1 MIPFR
6 PASALRLSALA
17 CALAALA
24 ACGERPADGDQSAGA
39 PKPAAERPVADPAK
53 GAVNL
58 YTARHYD
65 ADQLL
70 YDGFTRSTGIKVNV
84 RQDRPD
90 QLVERLRAEGDA
102 SPADVI
108 LMADAGALHRAE
120 AAGVLQPATSPTLE
134 QRIPANLRDAQNL
147 WWGFS
152 RRARVIAVPKAKA
165 AEALTYASLAEPRFK
180 GKVCA
185 RPADN
190 VYNLSLTA
198 ALIEEW
204 GRPRTLDWAKGVVAN
219 FARPP
224 QGGDIDQIRA
234 ISAGVCEVALTNTY
248 YWLRLA
254 RSQDAGEKAV
264 ADSTALVFPDQ
275 AGRGTHVNI
284 SGAGVAKNAPNR
296 ANAIRFLDYMASDAA
311 QHILADANSEY
322 PAVASVEA
330 PPIVRDYA
338 KFKAD
343 PLPVDVYGRRQAEAQ
358 ALLDEAG
365 WR

>member
-1 MIPFR
+1 VVHLARLLVLTVAVAALAGCER
-6 PASALRLSALA
+6 PAS
-17 CALAALA
+17 
-24 ACGERPADGDQSAGA
+24 GDESAGA
-39 PKPAAERPVADPAK
+39 AAASGAVAADPAK

-70 YDGFTRSTGIKVNV
+70 YDGFTRATGIKVNV

-90 QLVERLRAEGDA
+90 QLVERLRAEGEA

-120 AAGVLQPATSPTLE
+120 AAGVLQPTTSQTLE
-134 QRIPANLRDAQNL
+134 QRIPANLQDAENL
-147 WWGFS
+147 WFGFS
-152 RRARVIAVPKAKA
+152 RRARVIAVDPAKINPDA
-165 AEALTYASLAEPRFK
+165 RPLDYADLASPAFR
-180 GKVCA
+180 GQVCA

-198 ALIEEW
+198 ALIERW
-204 GRPRTLDWAKGVVAN
+204 GRDRTLDWARGVVAN

-234 ISAGVCEVALTNTY
+234 VAAGVCGAAITNTY

-254 RSQDAGEKAV
+254 RSEDPADKAV
-264 ADSTALVFPDQ
+264 ADKTRLVFPDQ
-275 AGRGTHVNI
+275 DGPGTHVNI

-296 ANAIRFLDYMASDAA
+296 ANAVAFLEYLASDEA
-311 QHILADANSEY
+311 QRILADANSEY
-322 PAVASVEA
+322 PAVVGVQPPEA
-330 PPIVRDYA
+330 VARYA
-338 KFKAD
+338 QFKAD
-343 PLPVDVYGRRQAEAQ
+343 PMPVDVYGRRQAEAQ
-358 ALLDEAG
+358 SLLDQAG